1 MTVGGGNDGKVVGAR
16 ENSAAYDGGLVE
28 AWENSD
34 ARAVDGGGAGGK
46 IGNHTPVA
54 GAPAKSVRENRQMA
68 IREDQLNGRIATIIR
83 ECVSGTQWNVAEE
96 NDGTLATSGRR
107 PDILITR
114 RSPEP
119 PIVIENE
126 YSAARVEGDCLNKL
140 GQQLQPALGGQT
152 IHTVIGVLSPQ
163 ELQDADNGDAAEAML
178 RNGALLQYV
187 AYTGTPEQYD
197 RFPKSGF
204 ITGSVRNLVE
214 FVRPAAEPADL
225 IRQAADTLADGAAVA
240 ARAIVDAAGLNTAT
254 GVSIAEKLRQPWP
267 TGASENA
274 RQEQANREARLQTA
288 NMAATIIINAMAY
301 QQNLD
306 GYSGIKG
313 LAQVR
318 AETTGNHLTKD
329 AVIAGF
335 DRILD
340 VNFWPIF
347 HVAKELLLQIP
358 AGAANAMMEQMASA
372 ADGIIEAVRHNDIAG
387 TLFQRLIADRK
398 TLKTYYTT
406 PEATT
411 LMAHLAIP
419 EEIDWANP
427 ETLKAY
433 QIADY
438 ACGSGGIML
447 ASYQR
452 VRDLHRLHG
461 GNPDELH
468 QHMMQECLTA
478 CDIMPAAVHLTAS
491 LLSSAVPTV
500 PYEGTRCIL
509 FPFGGQRKTAPNGQ
523 LVTDADG
530 RPVKMT
536 NSRGK
541 PIVHLGSMALL
552 NSNETSLQA
561 VLPPDEQAALGAH
574 GESRGIYV
582 PMAPFSQSLV
592 AMNPPFTTPTKHAPF
607 GSSDHVEP
615 KNPAFAAFGTTDAE
629 QTEMKRLERRLG
641 GNTIS
646 DGNAGLGTT
655 FTAIANNMVR
665 PGGRIALILPTS
677 AMMGG
682 SYDAEKEQAYSWQ
695 RLRNLLL
702 DNYDQIVVVSIA
714 QPDKKDSAFSAD
726 SDFADC
732 MVIARRL
739 SAGAKPSR
747 RAHFVNLKDGPA
759 TKLEAQETAR
769 AVKTAIANTVTPDTW
784 NRIQV
789 GDEEIGFVSYDSVGR
804 HEKWTTIRIS
814 EPTLAGRAKS
824 LAGGRLHLPQRA
836 GVIEIPITKAG
847 NIAQVGPVHRD
858 ITGRI
863 NSPFSKRDGYQTTH
877 EYPMLWN
884 HSKPRQNSQRCM
896 LADPD
901 SHGEVRESQEEAAE
915 RMWNGSATHLHVNG
929 DFQFNANATAAAY
942 TERASLGG
950 RAWPT
955 LKLASPQHEKA
966 MCVWLNS
973 ALGIIGYWMASNRT
987 QNGRGGI
994 TVTAIPD
1001 LPALDVTRLSAT
1013 QLDAAALIFDDLQA
1027 ETLLPANEAWR
1038 DPVRQEL
1045 DRRLLTDV
1053 LGIDDNAV
1061 EQLGILRRQWCSEPT
1076 VTATKRTGPVG

>member
-1 MTVGGGNDGKVVGAR
+1 MT
-16 ENSAAYDGGLVE
+16 
-28 AWENSD
+28 
-34 ARAVDGGGAGGK
+34 
-46 IGNHTPVA
+46 
-54 GAPAKSVRENRQMA
+54 

-83 ECVSGTQWNVAEE
+83 ECVGGTQWNVAEE
-96 NDGTLATSGRR
+96 NDGTLASSSRR

-114 RSPEP
+114 PWPEP

-126 YSAARVEGDCLNKL
+126 YNIARVEGDCLNKL
-140 GQQLQPALGGQT
+140 GQELQPAFGGQT
-152 IHTVIGVLSPQ
+152 IHTVIGVHSPK
-163 ELQDADNGDAAEAML
+163 ELQEADNGDTAETML
-178 RNGALLQYV
+178 RDGALLQYV
-187 AYTGTPEQYD
+187 AHTGTPDDYV
-197 RFPKSGF
+197 RFPKSGL
-204 ITGSVRNLVE
+204 ITGGVRNLVE
-214 FVRPAAEPADL
+214 FIRPASEPADL
-225 IRQAADTLADGAAVA
+225 ILQAANTLANGTEVA
-240 ARAIVDAAGLNTAT
+240 ARAIVHAATLDPTV
-254 GVSIAEKLRQPWP
+254 GVNIAEKLRQPWP
-267 TGASENA
+267 TGAAENA
-274 RQEQANREARLQTA
+274 EQEKADREARLQTA

-313 LAQVR
+313 LAQIR
-318 AETTGNHLTKD
+318 ASTTGNQLTKD

-335 DRILD
+335 DIILA

-358 AGAANAMMEQMASA
+358 AGAANAMMEQMAST

-406 PEATT
+406 PVATT

-419 EEIDWANP
+419 EDLDWGNP
-427 ETLKAY
+427 ETVKAY
-433 QIADY
+433 KIADY

-461 GNPDELH
+461 GNPDDLH
-468 QHMMQECLTA
+468 QHMMRECLTA

-509 FPFGGQRKTAPNGQ
+509 FPFGGQRKTDQNGQ
-523 LVTDADG
+523 LVLDADG
-530 RPVKMT
+530 NPVKMT
-536 NSRGK
+536 TSKGK
-541 PIVHLGSMALL
+541 PIVQLGSMTLL
-552 NSNETSLQA
+552 NLTSGSVQS

-582 PMAPFSQSLV
+582 PMAPLSQSLV

-607 GSSDHVEP
+607 GSKDHVEP
-615 KNPAFAAFGTTDAE
+615 KNPAFAAFGTTDTE
-629 QTEMKRLERRLG
+629 QKEMKRLERRLG
-641 GNTIS
+641 KGTIS

-655 FTAIANNMVR
+655 FTAIANNMVK

-682 SYDAEKEQAYSWQ
+682 SYDADKGQAYSWQ
-695 RLRNLLL
+695 RLRDLLL
-702 DNYDQIVVVSIA
+702 HNYDQIVIVSIA
-714 QPDKKDSAFSAD
+714 QPDIKDSAFSAD

-769 AVKTAIANTVTPDTW
+769 AIKTAIANSVTPDSW
-784 NRIQV
+784 SPIQV
-789 GDEEIGFVSYDSVGR
+789 GDEEIGFVRFDSVFH

-814 EPTLAGRAKS
+814 DPTLSARAKS
-824 LAGGRLHLPQRA
+824 LAGCRLHLPQRA
-836 GVIEIPITKAG
+836 SVIEIPIIKAG
-847 NIAQVGPVHRD
+847 NVAQVGPIHRD

-863 NSPFSKRDGYQTTH
+863 NSPFSKRDGYQNTH

-884 HSKPRQNSQRCM
+884 HDHKLQSKM
-896 LADPD
+896 LTEPD
-901 SHGEVRESQEEAAE
+901 SHGEVREIQEDAAE
-915 RMWNGSATHLHVNG
+915 RMWNNYATHLHIST
-929 DFQFNANATAAAY
+929 DFRFNANATAAAF
-942 TERASLGG
+942 TERSSLGG

-955 LKLASPQHEKA
+955 LKLSSLQHEA
-966 MCVWLNS
+966 ALCVWLNS
-973 ALGIIGYWMASNRT
+973 TLGIISYWMASNRT

-1001 LPALDVTRLSAT
+1001 LPVLDVTKLSEA
-1013 QLDAAALIFDDLQA
+1013 QLAAAVQIFHELKERA
-1027 ETLLPANEAWR
+1027 LLPANEAWR

-1045 DRRLLTDV
+1045 DQRLLTEV
-1053 LGIDDNAV
+1053 LGIDDRAV
-1061 EQLGILRRQWCSEPT
+1061 EQLDILRRQWSSEPT
-1076 VTATKRTGPVG
+1076 VTATKGTGPP

>member
-1 MTVGGGNDGKVVGAR
+1 MT
-16 ENSAAYDGGLVE
+16 
-28 AWENSD
+28 
-34 ARAVDGGGAGGK
+34 
-46 IGNHTPVA
+46 
-54 GAPAKSVRENRQMA
+54 

-83 ECVSGTQWNVAEE
+83 ECIKGTHWTVREE
-96 NDGTLATSGRR
+96 RDSTLATSRLR

-114 RSPEP
+114 PAPEP

-126 YSAARVEGDCLNKL
+126 YSIARVEGDCLNKL
-140 GQQLQPALGGQT
+140 GQALQPVLGGQT

-163 ELQDADNGDAAEAML
+163 ELQDAADGDDAEAML
-178 RNGALLQYV
+178 RSGAFLQY
-187 AYTGTPEQYD
+187 ATYTGTPEQHD

-225 IRQAADTLADGAAVA
+225 IRQAADTLADGAAVV
-240 ARAIVDAAGLNTAT
+240 ARAIVHAAALNPAT

-267 TGASENA
+267 TGAPANA
-274 RQEQANREARLQTA
+274 RQEQADREARLQTA

-313 LAQVR
+313 LAQIR
-318 AETTGNHLTKD
+318 AETSGNHLTKD
-329 AVIAGF
+329 AIIAGF
-335 DRILD
+335 DRILK

-358 AGAANAMMEQMASA
+358 ASAANSMMEQMAGT

-411 LMAHLAIP
+411 LMAHLTIP
-419 EEIDWANP
+419 ENLDWANP
-427 ETLKAY
+427 ETLKTY

-461 GNPDELH
+461 GNPDDLH

-509 FPFGGQRKTAPNGQ
+509 FPFGGQRKTDANGQ

-592 AMNPPFTTPTKHAPF
+592 AMNPPFTSPTKHAPF
-607 GSSDHVEP
+607 GSTEHVEP

-641 GNTIS
+641 DKTIS

-655 FTAIANNMVR
+655 FTAIANNMVQ

-682 SYDAEKEQAYSWQ
+682 SYDADKDQAYSWQ

-739 SAGAKPSR
+739 PAGARPSR
-747 RAHFVNLKDGPA
+747 RAHFVNLNAGPA

-769 AVKTAIANTVTPDTW
+769 AIKTAIANTVAPDTW
-784 NRIQV
+784 SRIQV
-789 GDEEIGFVSYDSVGR
+789 GDDEIGFVHYENVAR
-804 HEKWTTIRIS
+804 QEKWTTIRIA

-836 GVIEIPITKAG
+836 EPIEIPITKAG
-847 NIAQVGPVHRD
+847 DIAQVGPVHRD
-858 ITGRI
+858 ITGRT
-863 NSPFSKRDGYQTTH
+863 NSPFNKRDGYQTTH

-884 HSKPRQNSQRCM
+884 HDKPGQSSQKCM
-896 LADPD
+896 LTEPD
-901 SHGEVRESQEEAAE
+901 SHGEVRASREKTAE
-915 RMWNGSATHLHVNG
+915 QMWNDSATHLHING
-929 DFQFNANATAAAY
+929 DFQFNANATAAAF

-955 LKLASPQHEKA
+955 LKLASLQHEKA
-966 MCVWLNS
+966 LCVWLNGT
-973 ALGIIGYWMASNRT
+973 LGTISYWMASNRA

-994 TVTAIPD
+994 TVTAIPY
-1001 LPALDVTRLSAT
+1001 LPVLDVTKLSGA
-1013 QLDAAALIFDDLQA
+1013 QLDAAVKIFGVLQ
-1027 ETLLPANEAWR
+1027 TQRMLPANEAWR
-1038 DPVRQEL
+1038 DEVRQEL
-1045 DRRLLTDV
+1045 DRRLLTEV
-1053 LGIDDNAV
+1053 LNLDDQAP
-1061 EQLGILRRQWCSEPT
+1061 EQLDILRRQWCSEPT
-1076 VTATKRTGPVG
+1076 VTATKKTGPPR